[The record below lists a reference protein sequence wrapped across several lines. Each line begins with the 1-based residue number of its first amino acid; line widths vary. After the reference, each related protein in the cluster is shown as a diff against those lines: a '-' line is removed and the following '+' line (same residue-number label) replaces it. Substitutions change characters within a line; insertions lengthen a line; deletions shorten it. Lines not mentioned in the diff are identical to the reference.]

1 MNEEVF
7 PPITQPR
14 RIIMSS
20 LKPFEREAIA
30 KEYPKLRQ
38 NFKSLLALNPNHFG
52 NSGKSSL
59 VSSISIKSNT
69 VYERLGCI
77 GFQPELN
84 MLKAVIY
91 IHQTTGYGSGLC
103 GIGSTEYVR
112 FFLSSDDGA
121 TWQDQGLT
129 SLQVYNVDHASRLE
143 YAVEKAIDPAQRIC
157 RSENLLRVRAILSW
171 EVPPPADPNWL
182 PVWGNRSEATIQ
194 VAPKRLVKISDVV
207 KLDANV
213 LALLDG
219 AQTLKLKSLDLPL
232 EATAKAYLE
241 AKVPVKR
248 TLHPHLQAA
257 LANPSALTA
266 LASNPQLAAIAK
278 IYAVDLEKISDQLLF
293 SGDGNQEYEQLTCI
307 GLQTGGFIDTL
318 VGIINVKK
326 SAGFNGG
333 LCTKGSREYIAY
345 YMDFGSGWQ
354 YMGTASVRVHD
365 IASIPADGLRYTAY
379 LPTDLR
385 NYRKKCEQAVVVKL
399 RAILSW
405 ETPPPVDPN
414 WVPAWGGREDTT
426 VLLSPLSNKEDTDK
440 LTPFITA
447 AGRVSTD
454 KINPLTGL
462 ATALSPFVVNQA
474 PFGGEVMISGYILNH
489 PNYSSGGAKL
499 RYKVMISSDGINFAP
514 AIESFDISVDRWVGA
529 VVTQFDLRQEVDSE
543 GFYAY
548 QMDAIGPDF
557 TFVDENV
564 LFRFFTASRQ
574 GAHWIRIDVED
585 PTTLAIIPSN
595 SVKLMIDNT
604 APNLTFTMVQ
614 EPCSDIKVGEPIT
627 GTFTANDPHMG
638 DVQISVVPFGVAS
651 KTYSLSTDTQKAGTW
666 QVSTAELDKC
676 GYVVQASAVDRTI
689 VNNTNFGNS
698 SAVQSIGFC
707 LR

>member
-1 MNEEVF
+1 M
-7 PPITQPR
+7 PTI
-14 RIIMSS
+14 
-20 LKPFEREAIA
+20 KPFEREKIA
-30 KEYPKLRQ
+30 KEYPQLRE

-59 VSSISIKSNT
+59 ASSLLINTNT

-103 GIGSTEYVR
+103 GSGSTEYVR
-112 FFLSSDDGA
+112 FFLSSDNGS

-129 SLQVYNVDHASRLE
+129 SLQVYNVDHATRLE

-157 RSENLLRVRAILSW
+157 RSENLIRVRAILSW

-194 VAPKRLVKISDVV
+194 VAPQRLVNISDVV

-213 LALLDG
+213 LSLLDG
-219 AQTLKLKSLDLPL
+219 AQTLKLKSVDLPL
-232 EATAKAYLE
+232 EATAKTYLE

-248 TLHPHLQAA
+248 TLHPYLQAA
-257 LANPSALTA
+257 QTDPSALTA
-266 LASNPQLAAIAK
+266 LATHPQLAAIAK
-278 IYAVDLEKISDQLLF
+278 IYAVDLGKIGDQLLL
-293 SGDGNQEYEQLTCI
+293 SGDGNQDYEQLTCI
-307 GLQTGGFIDTL
+307 GLQPGSFIDTL
-318 VGIINVKK
+318 VGIVNVKK

-365 IASIPADGLRYTAY
+365 IASMPSDGLHYTAY
-379 LPTDLR
+379 LPVDLR
-385 NYRKKCEQAVVVKL
+385 KYRKKCEQTVMAKL

-405 ETPPPVDPN
+405 ETAPPVDPN
-414 WVPAWGGREDTT
+414 WVPVWGGREDTT
-426 VLLSPLSNKEDTDK
+426 VLLSPLANKEDTDK

-462 ATALSPFVVNQA
+462 ATALSPFVVSQA

-499 RYKVMISSDGINFAP
+499 RYKVMISNDGINFAP
-514 AIESFDISVDRWVGA
+514 AIDSFTISVDRWTGA
-529 VVTQFDLRQEVDSE
+529 VVTQLDLKQEVDSE

-548 QMDAIGPDF
+548 QVDSIGPDF

-564 LFRFFTASRQ
+564 LFRYFSNPRQ

-585 PTTLAIIPSN
+585 PTTLATIPSN
-595 SVKLMIDNT
+595 SVKLMIDNK
-604 APNLTFTMVQ
+604 APNLTFTMDQ
-614 EPCSDIKVGEPIT
+614 TPCSDIKVGADIT
-627 GTFTANDPHMG
+627 GTFRADDPHMS
-638 DVQISVVPFGVAS
+638 DVLIGVFPSGSAS
-651 KTYSLSTDTQKAGTW
+651 KTYSLSTDTQKTGTW
-666 QVSTAELDKC
+666 KVSTVGLGKC
-676 GYVVQASAVDRTI
+676 GYVVQAWAVDRAI
-689 VNNTNFGNS
+689 VNNTNYGNPTN
-698 SAVQSIGFC
+698 VQSIGFC